1 MPSIKEMQGA
11 NLKGYTPSPA
21 PQPPVVAQTI
31 TGDRL
36 KANPSIRCPLPPFNS
51 DPDTL
56 RQFENGTLSPKIRVL
71 PLPPNSG
78 SGGGATTI
86 VNNISTSGS
95 SGGGTSTNTTTTLVA
110 SSVTPVTGLLIAGG
124 VFTGTVQLAKSF
136 QLLSISASAPCEV
149 RLYGT
154 AAAQAFDAA
163 RPLDA
168 PVPPEVM
175 SNLIVDVV
183 LDTLPYFWPL
193 QNITGANQDT
203 PQSKTLYMSVFNL
216 AGVPET
222 NISVTIAYVP
232 MEN

>member
-1 MPSIKEMQGA
+1 MPSIKDA
-11 NLKGYTPSPA
+11 KNADLSGYTPSPA
-21 PQPPVVAQTI
+21 PQLPVVAQTI

-71 PLPPNSG
+71 PLPPNPG
-78 SGGGATTI
+78 SGGGTTTI
-86 VNNISTSGS
+86 VNNVGTSGS

-110 SSVTPVTGLLIAGG
+110 SSVAPVTGLLIAGG
-124 VFTGTVQLAKSF
+124 VFTGTVLLAKSF
-136 QLLSISASAPCEV
+136 QLLSISANAACEV

-163 RPLDA
+163 RPLDT
-168 PVPPEVM
+168 PVSPEVT

-193 QNITGANQDT
+193 QNIVGANQDT
-203 PQSKTLYMSVFNL
+203 PQSKTLYISVFNL
-216 AGVPET
+216 AGAPVT
-222 NISVTIAYVP
+222 NIAVTLNYVAL
-232 MEN
+232 ES

>member
-1 MPSIKEMQGA
+1 MPSIADSKKA
-11 NLKGYTPSPA
+11 DLSGYTPVSTPPA
-21 PQPPVVAQTI
+21 VAQTI
-31 TGDRL
+31 TGDRP

-71 PLPPNSG
+71 PLPPNPGTGG
-78 SGGGATTI
+78 SGTTI
-86 VNNISTSGS
+86 INNNVSGGS
-95 SGGGTSTNTTTTLVA
+95 SSSTSTNTLVA
-110 SSVTPVTGLLIAGG
+110 SSAVPNTGVIVTGG
-124 VFTGTVQLAKSF
+124 VFTGSVQLAKSF
-136 QLLSISASAPCEV
+136 QLLSISANAACEV

-168 PVPPEVM
+168 PVPPEVT

-193 QNITGANQDT
+193 QNITGVNQDV

-216 AGVPET
+216 AGMPVT
-222 NISVTIAYVP
+222 NISVTLNYVAL
-232 MEN
+232 ET